1 MFELRVGIVGHA
13 QWLKYR
19 SPHDEAYLATRFSSN
34 GQQGTPLTPA
44 PAAMLI
50 TPASQSPRV
59 SFLRMNPLKTLLP
72 ILWFFLALAA
82 PLSAATVAKHLR
94 CEYRVD
100 PMGIGETR
108 PRLNWIIAADES
120 ARGVKQTAF
129 QILVASTPE
138 LLAKDNADLWDSGKV
153 ASDRMQVEYAGKPL
167 AARQACVWKVRLWDE
182 SGRPTAWSQPA
193 RFSIGLLTVTDWQ
206 AQWIGLDAEPQSL
219 DAALDNATREKLGRQ
234 PWVYADLPESKTGP
248 LSACL
253 RGTFTVD
260 PARKPTQAL
269 LAVVPDQR
277 CTVTLNGRVVA
288 ALTRWQQLTPFDVT
302 DQLVTGNN
310 AIGLE
315 IVQHDGHPPAAL
327 GAVFLRFADG
337 TTQTVAIDTTW
348 KFSVTP
354 APGWTT
360 ADFDATNWKPVV
372 APPAK
377 RNPWDGPPQTF
388 TYWLPPA
395 AQLRK
400 DFALTKIV
408 RRATLYATALGAY
421 ELHLNGQRVGRDLL
435 TPGWTDFNKRVQYQ
449 TYDVT
454 AQLRSGQN
462 ALGAVLG
469 DGWYASVLGYTGK
482 RYFYGGYPRLLAQ
495 LDIEYTDGSRE
506 TLATDSTWRGT
517 TAGPIRSADLMQG
530 CTFDAR
536 LKNDDWANPKTD
548 TAAWQPVA
556 IGLRSLEPE
565 KPLAKFQIEAA
576 NADAARAIE
585 ELPACSITEPRPGAY
600 TFDLGQNI
608 TGWVRLKVSGRPGQ
622 KIMVRHGEALN
633 PDGSLYTSNLRGANA
648 TDVYFPRG
656 DGIETLEPFSTFHG
670 FRYVEVTGLETKP
683 ALDAVTGI
691 VVHSAMERTG
701 TFECSSPLVN
711 RLFQNI
717 IWGQKGNYLEVP
729 TDCPQ
734 RDERAGWSGD
744 AQFFVRTGTYNFDVA
759 AFMAR
764 WLTTL
769 AVDSQLPEGSIA
781 NVAPAFGGL
790 WASPGWGGDGVIVC
804 VHELY
809 RTYGDTRVIAHNYDA
824 MARYLTWLAGE
835 KKPGGIR
842 LRELGDHLNLGGG
855 ANLNALRVA
864 HRAHLNQLM
873 AEMAAALGRND
884 DAASYSAAHAEAKA
898 EFQRDYVLPDGSIRE
913 SGQTGYALAFSMN
926 LLADGTKPRVTEKF
940 VDEIKKHNW
949 HLATGFIGT
958 PRLLPALHLAGR
970 DDVAYKL
977 LLQETFPSWLFQVK
991 NGATTVWERWDGW
1004 TPEKGFQT
1012 IAMNSFNHYA
1022 FGSVGEFLYR
1032 QIAGI
1037 DAGSPGFRT
1046 IVIRPTISEGLT
1058 SARATYNSVSGP
1070 IFSAWKLDGNKLT
1083 LDVEIPPN
1091 TTATI
1096 RVPASSAEVVKEN
1109 GQPAAK
1115 AKGITFER
1123 FENSA
1128 AVFSTG
1134 SGKYHFTSTI
1144 SP

>member
-1 MFELRVGIVGHA
+1 MSL
-13 QWLKYR
+13 
-19 SPHDEAYLATRFSSN
+19 
-34 GQQGTPLTPA
+34 
-44 PAAMLI
+44 
-50 TPASQSPRV
+50 
-59 SFLRMNPLKTLLP
+59 MNPIKTLLAS
-72 ILWFFLALAA
+72 LSLFLAIGA
-82 PLSAATVAKHLR
+82 PLTATTVATHLR

-100 PMGIGETR
+100 PAGIGETH
-108 PRLNWIIAADES
+108 PRLNWIVETDTS
-120 ARGVKQTAF
+120 TRGVKQRAY
-129 QILVASTPE
+129 QILVASSPE
-138 LLAKDNADLWDSGKV
+138 LLAKDKADLWDSGEV
-153 ASDRMQVEYAGKPL
+153 ASDQMQVEYAGKPL
-167 AARQACVWKVRLWDE
+167 AARQTCWWKVRLRDQDGKP
-182 SGRPTAWSQPA
+182 SAWSQPA
-193 RFSIGLLTVTDWQ
+193 HWSIGLLTDSDWQ
-206 AQWIGLDAEPQSL
+206 AQWIGLDAEPSSNDAVL
-219 DAALDNATREKLGRQ
+219 DAATREKLGRQ
-234 PWVYADLPESKTGP
+234 PWVYADLSESKTGP

-253 RGTFTVD
+253 RGAFTID
-260 PARKPTQAL
+260 PAQKPISAI
-269 LAVVPDQR
+269 LAIVPDQR
-277 CTVTLNGRVVA
+277 CTVTLNGRNIA
-288 ALTRWQQLTPFDVT
+288 SLTRWEQLMPIDVT
-302 DQLVTGNN
+302 DRLATGNN
-310 AIGLE
+310 VLGLE
-315 IVQHDGHPPAAL
+315 ITQHDGHPPAAL
-327 GAVFLRFADG
+327 GAVFLKFADG
-337 TTQTVAIDTTW
+337 TTQIVAIDTSW
-348 KFSVTP
+348 KFST
-354 APGWTT
+354 APEPTWTT
-360 ADFDATNWKPVV
+360 ADFDTTSWKPVI

-395 AQLRK
+395 ALLRK
-400 DFALTKIV
+400 DFQLTKQV
-408 RRATLYATALGAY
+408 RRATVYATALGAY
-421 ELHLNGQRVGRDLL
+421 ELQLNGQRVDHDHL

-454 AQLRSGQN
+454 AQLRSGEN
-462 ALGAVLG
+462 VLGATLG

-495 LDIEYTDGSRE
+495 LEIEYADGSRE
-506 TLATDSTWRGT
+506 TVATDATWRGT
-517 TAGPIRSADLMQG
+517 TNGPIRSADLMQG
-530 CTFDAR
+530 STYDAR
-536 LKNDDWANPKTD
+536 LRNDNWATSKFD
-548 TAAWQPVA
+548 AANWQSVSINLRPVD
-556 IGLRSLEPE
+556 PQ
-565 KPLAKFQIEAA
+565 KPLPKLNLEAA
-576 NADAARAIE
+576 NADASRAID
-585 ELPACSITEPRPGAY
+585 ELPARSVTEPRPGAY

-608 TGWVRLKVSGRPGQ
+608 TGWVRLKISGRSGQ

-648 TDVYFPRG
+648 TDIYYLRG
-656 DGIETLEPFSTFHG
+656 DGSETLEPSFTFHG
-670 FRYVEVTGLETKP
+670 FRYVEITGLETKP
-683 ALDAVTGI
+683 SLDAVTGI
-691 VVHSAMERTG
+691 VVHSAMARTG

-764 WLTTL
+764 WITTL

-824 MARYLTWLAGE
+824 MSRYLTWLAGE

-842 LRELGDHLNLGGG
+842 LRELGDHLNFGGG
-855 ANLNALRVA
+855 ADLNVLRVA
-864 HRAHLNQLM
+864 HLAHLNQLM
-873 AEMAAALGRND
+873 AEMAAALGKTE
-884 DAASYSAAHAEAKA
+884 DAARYTTAHEKAKA
-898 EFQRDYVLPDGSIRE
+898 DFQREYVLPDGLLRNS
-913 SGQTGYALAFSMN
+913 SQTGYALAFSMG
-926 LLADGTKPRVTEKF
+926 LLPEDAKSRVAEKF
-940 VDEIKKHNW
+940 VAEIKKFDW

-1032 QIAGI
+1032 QVAGI

-1046 IVIRPTISEGLT
+1046 IVIRPAIGHGLT
-1058 SARATYNSVSGP
+1058 WARASYNSVSGR
-1070 IFSAWKLDGNKLT
+1070 ISSSWKLDGNQLT

-1091 TTATI
+1091 TTATVYI
-1096 RVPASSAEVVKEN
+1096 PATSAKVVKES
-1109 GQPAAK
+1109 GKPVAK
-1115 AKGITFER
+1115 AKGVVLER
-1123 FENSA
+1123 FETGV
-1128 AVFSTG
+1128 AVFNVS
-1134 SGKYHFTSTI
+1134 SGKYHFSSTLNA
-1144 SP
+1144 P